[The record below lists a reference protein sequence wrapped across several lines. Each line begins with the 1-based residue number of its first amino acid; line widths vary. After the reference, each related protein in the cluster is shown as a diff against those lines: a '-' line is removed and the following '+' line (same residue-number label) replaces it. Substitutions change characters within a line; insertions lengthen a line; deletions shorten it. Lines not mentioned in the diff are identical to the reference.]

1 MGGLVSSLCLGKLNN
16 SRFLAGDRKS
26 LCCSQ
31 GTNLDLF
38 AHKLLLAPS
47 LPLRDRVGTSWEL
60 NTIQMGAGGWWP
72 RKINDHPMTSLINM
86 QMEEHWERNRGFLI
100 YILLRNQDYK
110 KVRIIDPE
118 KIRAPGFPSV
128 INVISLRQEPTCIIF

>member
-1 MGGLVSSLCLGKLNN
+1 
-16 SRFLAGDRKS
+16 
-26 LCCSQ
+26 
-31 GTNLDLF
+31 
-38 AHKLLLAPS
+38 
-47 LPLRDRVGTSWEL
+47 
-60 NTIQMGAGGWWP
+60 MGAGGWWP
-72 RKINDHPMTSLINM
+72 RKINDHHMTSLINM